1 MNETNQDLT
10 AAAID
15 LIPEPCPQPTA
26 FTLAGC
32 QDSLRVPLADVN
44 LGGLGRLLQL
54 DVVIK
59 SVCPGKRVAVSILLS
74 EVDGQG
80 QEQARGVKH
89 LLIPAHTGTDCQDI
103 HLHCIPFSLPE
114 ALDATGATD
123 SICGPRNFHARAMAN
138 YVDTDFVCCD
148 TDVKIL

>member
-10 AAAID
+10 AEAID
-15 LIPEPCPQPTA
+15 FLPEPCPQPTA

-32 QDSLRVPLADVN
+32 QDALRVPMDDVS

-74 EVDGQG
+74 ELDAEG
-80 QEQARGVKH
+80 QEQPRGVKH
-89 LLIPAHTGTDCQDI
+89 LLIPAHTGTDCRDL

-114 ALDATGATD
+114 ALDATGSTA
-123 SICGPRNFHARAMAN
+123 SICGERKYHARAMAN
-138 YVDTDFVCCD
+138 YVDTDFACCEEE
-148 TDVKIL
+148 TVTV